1 MTTNGA
7 DTASRLE
14 ADVGARRVARVY
26 AEALFNEANG
36 RNQSREVLDELEA
49 LVNDVVR
56 TNPETGAFF
65 SSAAIG
71 RERKAESLQAA
82 LGGRL
87 SDLVLHFVLVLNE
100 HYRLDLLPVA
110 VAAYRELLEQHTGQM
125 RVQVRSAVPLD
136 HDHQERL
143 RGELRQAFQRE
154 PILELRVDPDL
165 LGGMVVQ
172 VGDWLYDASIRTR
185 LDTIRN
191 QLIERSS
198 YEIQSGR
205 DRFSSA

>member
-7 DTASRLE
+7 DHHERLK

-26 AEALFNEANG
+26 AEALFNEAIA
-36 RNQSREVLDELEA
+36 RNQAREVLDELEA
-49 LVNDVVR
+49 LVNDVVHA
-56 TNPETGAFF
+56 NPETAAFF

-71 RERKAESLQAA
+71 RERKAESLRAA
-82 LGGRL
+82 LGGRS
-87 SDLVLHFVLVLNE
+87 SDLVLHFILVLNE
-100 HYRLDLLPVA
+100 HYRLDLLSVVVA
-110 VAAYRELLEQHTGQM
+110 EYRELLEQHTGQM
-125 RVQVRSAVPLD
+125 RVQVRSAVPLE

-154 PILELRVDPDL
+154 PILELRVDPDI
-165 LGGMVVQ
+165 LGGLVVQ
-172 VGDWLYDASIRTR
+172 VGDWLYDASVRTR
-185 LDTIRN
+185 LDAIRN

>member
-7 DTASRLE
+7 DHNARLK

-26 AEALFNEANG
+26 AEALFNEANA
-36 RNQSREVLDELEA
+36 RNQSREILDELEA

-56 TNPETGAFF
+56 PNPDTEAFF
-65 SSAAIG
+65 RSAAIG
-71 RERKAESLQAA
+71 RDRKAEALRAA
-82 LGGRL
+82 LGGRT
-87 SDLVLHFVLVLNE
+87 SDLVFNFILVLND
-100 HYRLDLLPVA
+100 HYRLDLLAVI

-125 RVQVRSAVPLD
+125 RVQVRTAVPLD

-143 RGELRQAFQRE
+143 RHELRQAFARE
-154 PILELRVDPDL
+154 PILEQRVDPDL
-165 LGGMVVQ
+165 LGGLVVQ
-172 VGDWLYDASIRTR
+172 VGDWLYDASVRTR
-185 LDTIRN
+185 IESIRN

-205 DRFSSA
+205 DRFSHL